1 MSLAFTKCYTAYS
14 EPTGL
19 AASAL
24 GFDTKT
30 CYCYQPFGINGIFNW
45 HFGKKC
51 PISVSFQLHNSG
63 LGKSTFSSH
72 W

>member
-30 CYCYQPFGINGIFNW
+30 LLLSAFWDQW
-45 HFGKKC
+45 D
-51 PISVSFQLHNSG
+51 FQLALRQKMSYFC
-63 LGKSTFSSH
+63 KFPAP
-72 W
+72 